1 MCTVWYMQ
9 DLAGTVLIRRELV
22 CGGESVNR
30 VPIGEVLCGAAA
42 QGRVFCAG
50 NAKKGRLCGKC
61 KEGPTVQE
69 MHGNA
74 FCEERLREGKRLM
87 SGKRRGV
94 SDMKRKSMNRVVC
107 SIIALAVLV
116 FCLWPASMDAA
127 ASSMSSV
134 TSASIKEKEEQ
145 ISQKKNEKDSLQDSL
160 AGLKTL
166 KKDLEIQKAGL
177 KEYLKELDDTL
188 ALVVQNIAD
197 LKEKIRVKE
206 EEIRETE
213 AELESAI
220 RREENQR
227 EAMAIHIRL
236 VYERGSD
243 SMVDMLLRA
252 KSFGDFLN
260 RADHVEKMV
269 AYDQEMLE
277 AYKMVTEYVEL
288 CKEELQLEKE
298 ILDETKAGVEAEQKN
313 LEDLI
318 EQKNRDIT
326 RYENDIDNKEKAI
339 KEYEEQIR
347 LQEEEIKLLEQAV
360 AEERKKLL
368 ASNGKVI
375 SYDGGMFKFPLASM
389 TAVSDEYGWR
399 INPISGKQEFH
410 NGVDLAA
417 PGGTDIYAAYDGIV
431 VGAAYNNSMGNYVMI
446 NHGDGLY
453 TIYMHASKLYVKKDD
468 VVARGETI
476 AAVGTTGYSTGN
488 HLHFTVRLNGS
499 YVSPWEYLKQ

>member
-1 MCTVWYMQ
+1 MK
-9 DLAGTVLIRRELV
+9 
-22 CGGESVNR
+22 S
-30 VPIGEVLCGAAA
+30 
-42 QGRVFCAG
+42 
-50 NAKKGRLCGKC
+50 K
-61 KEGPTVQE
+61 
-69 MHGNA
+69 
-74 FCEERLREGKRLM
+74 LM
-87 SGKRRGV
+87 S
-94 SDMKRKSMNRVVC
+94 RVVC
-107 SIIALAVLV
+107 SIIALAVLA
-116 FCLWPASMDAA
+116 FCLRPSSMDVA
-127 ASSMSSV
+127 ASSLSSV
-134 TSASIKEKEEQ
+134 TSASIKEKEDK
-145 ISQKKNEKDSLQDSL
+145 ISEKKNERDSLKD
-160 AGLKTL
+160 GLSNL
-166 KKDLEIQKAGL
+166 KDIKKNLEIEKAGL
-177 KEYLKELDDTL
+177 QEYLRQLDETL
-188 ALVVQNIAD
+188 ALVMQNIAD
-197 LKEKIRVKE
+197 LKEKISMKE

-213 AELESAI
+213 EELASAI

-243 SMVDMLLRA
+243 SMIDMLLRA

-260 RADHVEKMV
+260 RADQVEKMV

-313 LEDLI
+313 LEELI

-326 RYENDIDNKEKAI
+326 RYENDISNKEKAI
-339 KEYEEQIR
+339 KEHEEQIKA
-347 LQEEEIKLLEQAV
+347 QEDEIKLLEQAV
-360 AEERKKLL
+360 AEERKRLL
-368 ASNGKVI
+368 ASSGKVI

-389 TAVSDEYGWR
+389 TAVTDEYGWR

-410 NGVDLAA
+410 TGVDLAA
-417 PGGTDIYAAYDGIV
+417 PGGTDIYAAYDGV
-431 VGAAYNNSMGNYVMI
+431 VVAAAYNNSMGNYVMI

-488 HLHFTVRLNGS
+488 HLHFTVRLNGT

>member
-1 MCTVWYMQ
+1 MEFMEEQ
-9 DLAGTVLIRRELV
+9 SAGE
-22 CGGESVNR
+22 
-30 VPIGEVLCGAAA
+30 
-42 QGRVFCAG
+42 
-50 NAKKGRLCGKC
+50 
-61 KEGPTVQE
+61 
-69 MHGNA
+69 
-74 FCEERLREGKRLM
+74 
-87 SGKRRGV
+87 RRGIF
-94 SDMKRKSMNRVVC
+94 MKRKLMNRAIC
-107 SIIALAVLV
+107 SIMTLAVLA
-116 FCLWPASMDAA
+116 FCSRSASMDAA
-127 ASSMSSV
+127 ASNLSSV
-134 TSASIKEKEEQ
+134 TSESIKEKENQ

-160 AGLKTL
+160 SGLKAI

-177 KEYLKELDDTL
+177 KEYLKQLDDSL
-188 ALVVQNIAD
+188 ALVMQNIAD

-206 EEIRETE
+206 EEIQETE

-220 RREENQR
+220 KREESQR
-227 EAMAIHIRL
+227 EAMAVHIRL
-236 VYERGSD
+236 VYERGGD
-243 SMVDMLLRA
+243 SMVDILLKA
-252 KSFGDFLN
+252 KSISDFLN
-260 RADHVEKMV
+260 RADRVEKMV

-288 CKEELQLEKE
+288 CKEELELEKE

-313 LEDLI
+313 LEELI

-326 RYENDIDNKEKAI
+326 RYENDISNKEKAI

-375 SYDGGMFKFPLASM
+375 SYDGGMFKFPLATL

-453 TIYMHASKLYVKKDD
+453 TIYMHASALYVKKDD

-488 HLHFTVRLNGS
+488 HLHFTVRLNGT